1 MENTN
6 TIIVQGITE
15 RMFTYSSLEL
25 FDSVKIKESAL
36 VSFVTGRAAT
46 GCNGYY
52 VLALAENGEI
62 KTDGTCVIE
71 PAMGE
76 HFVTMQVRIRWNDDR
91 FEATDWAHR
100 ET

>member
-36 VSFVTGRAAT
+36 VSFVTAAQGELQQAAMAT
-46 GCNGYY
+46 TSSLSPKTARLKPM
-52 VLALAENGEI
+52 VL
-62 KTDGTCVIE
+62 V
-71 PAMGE
+71 
-76 HFVTMQVRIRWNDDR
+76 
-91 FEATDWAHR
+91 
-100 ET
+100 